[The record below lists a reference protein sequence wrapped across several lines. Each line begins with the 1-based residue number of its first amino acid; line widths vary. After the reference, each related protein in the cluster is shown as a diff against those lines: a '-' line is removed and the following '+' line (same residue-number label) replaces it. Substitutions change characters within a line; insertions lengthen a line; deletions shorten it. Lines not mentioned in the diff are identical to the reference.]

1 MEIGFLGA
9 FFILTA
15 WIYETL
21 KTYRKGERVDIKF
34 VSCYVIGLILLTFYS
49 FQIGDIP
56 FMVLNGTILTLTLI
70 ELDFALRQR
79 KKNKK

>member
-1 MEIGFLGA
+1 MEIGFIGA

-21 KTYRKGERVDIKF
+21 KTYKKKEKVDIKF
-34 VSCYVIGLILLTFYS
+34 VACYVIGLSFLAFYS
-49 FQIGDIP
+49 FQIHDVP
-56 FMVLNGTILTLTLI
+56 FIVLNGTILTLTLI

-79 KKNKK
+79 KKKR

>member
-1 MEIGFLGA
+1 MEIGLLGA

-15 WIYETL
+15 WIYETI
-21 KTYRKGERVDIKF
+21 KTYKKKEKIDIKF
-34 VSCYVIGLILLTFYS
+34 VTCYVIGLTLLTFYS
-49 FQIGDIP
+49 FQIGDVP

-79 KKNKK
+79 KKR

>member
-21 KTYRKGERVDIKF
+21 KTYKKKEKVDIKF
-34 VSCYVIGLILLTFYS
+34 VACYVIGLSLLTFYS
-49 FQIGDIP
+49 FQIGDLP
-56 FMVLNGTILTLTLI
+56 FMVLNATILTLTLI
-70 ELDFALRQR
+70 ELDLALRQR
-79 KKNKK
+79 KKKR